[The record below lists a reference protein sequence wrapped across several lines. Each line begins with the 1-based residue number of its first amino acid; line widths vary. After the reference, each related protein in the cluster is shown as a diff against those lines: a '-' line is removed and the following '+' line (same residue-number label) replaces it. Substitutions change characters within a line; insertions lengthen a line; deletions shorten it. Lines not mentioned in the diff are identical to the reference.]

1 MGSLRNGLHRLIMGI
16 RLPETNS
23 IASNKWQSHN
33 LRVSRL
39 TNLYNGGMN
48 TKKLMIISG
57 HKSLDSLER
66 YLKCDHHEVILELI
80 ENDKV
85 NEKN

>member
-1 MGSLRNGLHRLIMGI
+1 M
-16 RLPETNS
+16 
-23 IASNKWQSHN
+23 
-33 LRVSRL
+33 RVSRL

>member
-1 MGSLRNGLHRLIMGI
+1 M
-16 RLPETNS
+16 
-23 IASNKWQSHN
+23 
-33 LRVSRL
+33 RVSRL

-48 TKKLMIISG
+48 TKKLMMVSG

-66 YLKCDHHEVILELI
+66 YLKCDQHEVILELI

>member
-23 IASNKWQSHN
+23 IAENKWQSHN

-39 TNLYNGGMN
+39 TNLYNGGIN
-48 TKKLMIISG
+48 TKKLMKVSG
-57 HKSLDSLER
+57 HKSLDCLER
-66 YLKCDHHEVILELI
+66 YLKCDQNEVILELI

>member
-1 MGSLRNGLHRLIMGI
+1 M
-16 RLPETNS
+16 
-23 IASNKWQSHN
+23 
-33 LRVSRL
+33 RVSRL

-48 TKKLMIISG
+48 TKKLMIISV
-57 HKSLDSLER
+57 HKNLDNLEK
-66 YLKCDHHEVILELI
+66 YLKCDQNEVILELI